1 MNLTAE
7 QVDGIKSELKRIG
20 GDLNLSDEQKT
31 KLHERLASAAEKL
44 HEYKKSHP
52 NVTRQDIIQAVGSHR
67 TELRQGLERFLT
79 PEQLK
84 KWDAEVAKA
93 KEFLGQPAA

>member
-20 GDLNLSDEQKT
+20 GDLNLSDEQKA

-44 HEYKKSHP
+44 HE
-52 NVTRQDIIQAVGSHR
+52 
-67 TELRQGLERFLT
+67 
-79 PEQLK
+79 
-84 KWDAEVAKA
+84 
-93 KEFLGQPAA
+93 